1 MDVIKTRVQATKGSV
16 MESSFSKM
24 FITLLK
30 NEGVKS
36 LFKGATMRM
45 CVQAPM
51 FSIMTTVSKLLY
63 SQLLVLLLNYKSDG
77 YLHNYLILVVFSC
90 LHECVI
96 VMYFCYC
103 YVYYIFNLHMLY

>member
-1 MDVIKTRVQATKGSV
+1 MIYLIVTPIDVIKTRVQATKGSV

-51 FSIMTTVSKLLY
+51 FSIMTTAFELQKRWIS
-63 SQLLVLLLNYKSDG
+63 S
-77 YLHNYLILVVFSC
+77 
-90 LHECVI
+90 
-96 VMYFCYC
+96 
-103 YVYYIFNLHMLY
+103 